1 MRVADHLLSSPT
13 CIFGALPTRKHG
25 QIVLIIAVFAWCQA
39 FSFGQQKTIDKPNHA
54 PSYHYDVEGIQL
66 EGMLGELKVY
76 GPPGFGETP
85 DQDERATI
93 LILKLPRAITV
104 EPLAHA
110 KAKDSP
116 NLATARNIH
125 EVQLFVGRSQTAEA
139 RKLLGKN
146 VVVVGTLNEAV
157 APSQYTKVWL
167 DTKTLSPK
175 ATSTAP

>member
-1 MRVADHLLSSPT
+1 MNHTPT
-13 CIFGALPTRKHG
+13 CILGALPTRKHG
-25 QIVLIIAVFAWCQA
+25 QIVLMITIFAWCQA
-39 FSFGQQKTIDKPNHA
+39 ISFGQQESIDKPNPA

-66 EGMLGELKVY
+66 EGMLGERKVY

-85 DQDERATI
+85 AKDERATI
-93 LILKLPRAITV
+93 LILRLPRGITV
-104 EPLAHA
+104 EPLAHS

-116 NLATARNIH
+116 NLDTARNIH
-125 EVQLFVGRSQTAEA
+125 EVQLFVGRSQTAAA